1 MDRHEFEQA
10 LGHGEEQES
19 LACCSPWGRK
29 ESYKTERLKNN
40 SKSDEPFKRGSE
52 ESLLA
57 FLKKKK
63 ILFIWPFQVVVVTCK
78 LLIKACE
85 I

>member
-1 MDRHEFEQA
+1 MDRYEFEQA
-10 LGHGEEQES
+10 LGHGEGQES
-19 LACCSPWGRK
+19 LACWSPWGRK
-29 ESYKTERLKNN
+29 ESYTTEQLKNN

-57 FLKKKK
+57 FKKK
-63 ILFIWPFQVVVVTCK
+63 LFIWPFHVIVVTCK
-78 LLIKACE
+78 LLVKACE

>member
-63 ILFIWPFQVVVVTCK
+63 FYLFGHFR
-78 LLIKACE
+78 L
-85 I
+85 